1 MKKEIILEK
10 SADAVALNDLP
21 KATDYKRFQLQM
33 LRSGRVSVWKG
44 TDYVDNKST
53 VTIECDSAGT
63 YDEIVAFSKSLGDW
77 RPGYT
82 VISEKTID

>member
-10 SADAVALNDLP
+10 SSDAVELNDLP
-21 KATDYKRFQLQM
+21 KANDYKEFRLEM
-33 LRSGRVSVWKG
+33 LRSGRVLQWVG
-44 TDYVDNKST
+44 TEYIDNKT
-53 VTIECDSAGT
+53 KITIECDSAGT